1 MPRRWNVGVA
11 VALVFL
17 SLSACGIWPG
27 SGSTVRTAQ
36 LPDGGVEHVHGL
48 DVDPADGVLYAATH
62 YGLFRIPGQGKPTRV
77 ANRMQDT
84 MGFTIVGPKTFLGSG
99 HPDALME
106 PDLPPRL
113 GLMRSTDAG
122 QSWKSVSLSGQADF
136 HALRRAHGTIYGW
149 DSDTSRLMVSPDN
162 GVTWQLRAILDLAD
176 FVVGPDDPRVLFAT
190 TERGLLRSS
199 DAGRSFQPSRGPA
212 LAVLAWKR
220 PDNLVGL
227 DTGGALYA
235 SADGGRSWTK
245 RGSLGGSPEAITTDK
260 NSLYAAVAHKGIFAS
275 IDGGRTWTLRYN
287 GSPAAG

>member
-1 MPRRWNVGVA
+1 MR
-11 VALVFL
+11 
-17 SLSACGIWPG
+17 CGG
-27 SGSTVRTAQ
+27 RT
-36 LPDGGVEHVHGL
+36 
-48 DVDPADGVLYAATH
+48 
-62 YGLFRIPGQGKPTRV
+62 
-77 ANRMQDT
+77 
-84 MGFTIVGPKTFLGSG
+84 
-99 HPDALME
+99 
-106 PDLPPRL
+106 
-113 GLMRSTDAG
+113 
-122 QSWKSVSLSGQADF
+122 
-136 HALRRAHGTIYGW
+136 
-149 DSDTSRLMVSPDN
+149 
-162 GVTWQLRAILDLAD
+162 AILDLAD